1 MKRVSFIIIIVLSLK
16 MIFIPDCNYATR
28 SADNDVNEETVLDTV
43 RIDDNKETVL
53 DTVRIVFYLDGKQV
67 PYSTFRELRIDD
79 EIIRRVLPKSKDAI
93 RIYGEKFRY
102 GVVFVY
108 SPKKEEVE

>member
-1 MKRVSFIIIIVLSLK
+1 MLK
-16 MIFIPDCNYATR
+16 HIMIFISDRFNQTKRQLSLP
-28 SADNDVNEETVLDTV
+28 EKLLLDTV

-93 RIYGEKFRY
+93 RI
-102 GVVFVY
+102 
-108 SPKKEEVE
+108 

>member
-1 MKRVSFIIIIVLSLK
+1 VLK
-16 MIFIPDCNYATR
+16 HIMIFISDRFNQTKRQLSLP
-28 SADNDVNEETVLDTV
+28 EKLLLDTV

-93 RIYGEKFRY
+93 RI
-102 GVVFVY
+102 
-108 SPKKEEVE
+108 

>member
-1 MKRVSFIIIIVLSLK
+1 
-16 MIFIPDCNYATR
+16 MIFISDRFNQTKRQLSLP
-28 SADNDVNEETVLDTV
+28 EKLLLDTV

-93 RIYGEKFRY
+93 RI
-102 GVVFVY
+102 
-108 SPKKEEVE
+108 

>member
-1 MKRVSFIIIIVLSLK
+1 
-16 MIFIPDCNYATR
+16 MIFISDRFNQTKRQLSLPEKLLLDTVR
-28 SADNDVNEETVLDTV
+28 IDDNEETVLDTV
-43 RIDDNKETVL
+43 RIDENKETVL

-93 RIYGEKFRY
+93 RI
-102 GVVFVY
+102 
-108 SPKKEEVE
+108 